1 MKLKGKIRV
10 GSDKSISQRAL
21 ILSSIAEG
29 ETYIKHLLKS
39 EDINH
44 TMCALQMLGVNIE
57 EKDEYTVVKG
67 KGKFSLKEPQD
78 VLDLGN
84 SGTGMRLL
92 TGLVS
97 GKNFLTIFTGDNSL
111 RKRPMKR
118 IVQPL
123 QMMGTEIDGREN
135 GTLPPL
141 VVRGK
146 YPLNGIEYKMP
157 VASAQ
162 VKSAILLAGLF
173 TQERVEIEEPSPS
186 RNHTEIMLRSM
197 GVDVE
202 YSNCLIKLGSNRI
215 LYSPKYIEVGADI
228 SSAAYF
234 MVATALIPHSQV
246 LFEDLILNTT
256 RTGILDVFQMMNV
269 NFEIKNRK
277 EINGEKI
284 GDVMVYYSPDIKGIC
299 LKGDIIPRIIDEIPI
314 ICILACKIEG
324 RTTVKNALELRYKEC
339 DRIKAMVENLTRLGI
354 KCKEL
359 PDGIII
365 EGGKLKGGKID
376 TYCDHRI
383 AMSFAIASLI
393 SKNSIVVNDTSSI
406 KTSYPMFFEHLKNLT
421 IP

>member
-29 ETYIKHLLKS
+29 KTYIKHLLKS

-44 TMCALQMLGVNIE
+44 TMRALQMLGVNIE
-57 EKDEYTVVKG
+57 GKDEYTVIKG

-97 GKNFLTIFTGDNSL
+97 GKNFLTILTGDNSL

-123 QMMGTEIDGREN
+123 RMMGAEIDGREN
-135 GTLPPL
+135 GRLPPL
-141 VVRGK
+141 VIRGK

-173 TQERVEIEEPSPS
+173 TQKKVEIEEPSPS

-202 YSNCLIKLGSNRI
+202 YLNCLIKLGSNRI
-215 LYSPKYIEVGADI
+215 LYSPKYIEIGADI

-284 GDVMVYYSPDIKGIC
+284 GDVMVYYSPHIKGIC

-314 ICILACKIEG
+314 ICILACKAEG
-324 RTTVKNALELRYKEC
+324 RTMVKDALELRYKEC
-339 DRIKAMVENLTRLGI
+339 DRIKVMVENLAHLGI
-354 KCKEL
+354 RCKEL

-365 EGGKLKGGKID
+365 EEGKLKEGKVD
-376 TYCDHRI
+376 THYDHRI

-393 SKNSIVVNDTSSI
+393 SENSIVVDDTSSI